1 MSAQLEFYQQ
11 RALVARADAEA
22 AVLANV
28 RERFINAAIAWEG
41 MASRAARTERM
52 RADLED
58 RKRMER
64 EAEAA

>member
-22 AVLANV
+22 AVLDNV
-28 RERFINAAIAWEG
+28 RDRFLNAAVAWEG
-41 MASRAARTERM
+41 MATRAARTERM
-52 RADLED
+52 RADLEA

-64 EAEAA
+64 EAEVV